1 LSTAKILL
9 PPGIK
14 TDSVLDVDIEYDII
28 DKSGSVTGQYS
39 IDYINGI
46 IYASSY
52 IDPNVRIQYLSTN
65 MYARYEALKW
75 IPTTAYS
82 IKDQQI
88 RINDYS
94 DNIAGSYVVVQ
105 QSS

>member
-1 LSTAKILL
+1 
-9 PPGIK
+9 
-14 TDSVLDVDIEYDII
+14 
-28 DKSGSVTGQYS
+28 
-39 IDYINGI
+39 
-46 IYASSY
+46 
-52 IDPNVRIQYLSTN
+52 

-105 QSS
+105 QSSQDDTLEFVDTPIIKEFKLNVITEREFV